1 MIPVR
6 HTFSFLV
13 ADTTMRT
20 RITLSLGM
28 LGLVAHPPHASAATA
43 DPEVQELTRLVKMQ
57 AQQIHE
63 LQSRLSKVEKNAV
76 HISTATHGMAA
87 AHNAPLEPPKPTFH
101 SPAFYPP
108 VSVAR
113 TSPTLKSGPVEPVKF
128 AGDEPAKSS
137 PLYLDTRSSSYPL
150 LPAAPGTFG
159 AISNMPSGSAP
170 VMGVA
175 SQIPTSNRSTTVGG
189 LVLKWG
195 KGLPEITTP
204 DNAYSF
210 RMRGRILADYGAAF
224 GSRFPAQNVSRT
236 TLRAARLGVEGNA
249 HQLSWVFEGD
259 YANNQLSVVSAF
271 MTWSDKMAGHL
282 VEYTLGNKFNERSFD
297 GSTGSDQT
305 VFLDRDL
312 VASALLPVKGWYGL
326 GGAFKIFGSNWHV
339 ATQITGD
346 DVNSANVT
354 NNVRDDL
361 TYMLRT
367 HYIPWRSKKALIHL
381 GAWGFYE
388 DVKPAA
394 TFSQSVRLL
403 ARTDDAFGLQFGP
416 MVPLANSMAGGVEV
430 FGIWG
435 PAWGLVEYGARHMK
449 LRDTVPGLT
458 LSPRNLGA
466 QGTEQAFSFQTGAFL
481 TGETPNYF
489 AHTGQWA
496 TPRILHPVADGG
508 IGGWE
513 VAARW
518 DWIDATS
525 IPTGGRAWTATIGV
539 NWYLLSFARLMLN
552 YTHADVTNKTG
563 NYIGPN
569 SGNIIGMRSAVT
581 F

>member
-1 MIPVR
+1 MIPTR
-6 HTFSFLV
+6 RAFSRLV
-13 ADTTMRT
+13 ADTSMRN
-20 RITLSLGM
+20 RFTLGIGV
-28 LGLVAHPPHASAATA
+28 LGLMTHTTHAYAASS
-43 DPEVQELTRLVKMQ
+43 DSDVQQLTRLVKMQ

-63 LQSRLSKVEKNAV
+63 LQSRLSNVEKRTV
-76 HISTATHGMAA
+76 HIAA
-87 AHNAPLEPPKPTFH
+87 ATNANAAAQQSTRKPFVR
-101 SPAFYPP
+101 SPALYPRE
-108 VSVAR
+108 SVAR
-113 TSPTLKSGPVEPVKF
+113 VTPPLKSGPVEDIKF
-128 AGDEPAKSS
+128 AGDTTPTQN
-137 PLYLDTRSSSYPL
+137 PLFIDTGHTSYPL
-150 LPAAPGTFG
+150 TAAAPGSFG

-175 SQIPTSNRSTTVGG
+175 SQIPTSNRTTTVGG

-210 RMRGRILADYGAAF
+210 RMRGRILADYGSGF
-224 GSRFPAQNVSRT
+224 GARFPAQNVSRT
-236 TLRAARLGVEGNA
+236 ALRAARLGVEGNA
-249 HQLSWVFEGD
+249 HQLSWVLEGD
-259 YANNQLSVVSAF
+259 YSGNELSVMSAF

-305 VFLDRDL
+305 VFLDRDI
-312 VASALLPVKGWYGL
+312 VANALLPVKGWYGL
-326 GGAFKIFGSNWHV
+326 GGAFKIFGDNWHV
-339 ATQITGD
+339 ATQISGN
-346 DVNSANVT
+346 DVNTANVT
-354 NNVRDDL
+354 NNVRDDM

-388 DVKPAA
+388 DVKPSASF
-394 TFSQSVRLL
+394 TQRIRLL
-403 ARTDDAFGLQFGP
+403 ARTDDAFNLQFGP

-435 PAWGLVEYGARHMK
+435 PAWALAEYGARHMK

-458 LSPRNLGA
+458 VSSANLGA

-496 TPRILHPVADGG
+496 TPRILHPLTEGG
-508 IGGWE
+508 YGGWE

-539 NWYLLSFARLMLN
+539 NWYLLSFARLMFN

-569 SGNIIGMRSAVT
+569 SGNIVGMRSAVT